1 MIEITEKAR
10 EKLLESVKEHGANPA
25 VRIYVAGSG

>member
-10 EKLLESVKEHGANPA
+10 EKLLESVKEHGTDPA

>member
-10 EKLLESVKEHGANPA
+10 EKILESVKEHGPNPA

>member
-1 MIEITEKAR
+1 MIHITEEAR
-10 EKLLESVKEHGANPA
+10 VKLLESVKDEGEEPT

>member
-1 MIEITEKAR
+1 MIEITDKAR